1 MKTLMLIQRS
11 LESQKGPQR
20 VATATESLTIGQ
32 LARLTGIAAKNIR
45 YYESI
50 GLLPSPER
58 TVNGYRH
65 YNQVDVNR
73 LTLLR
78 RLRLLGVPLAELR
91 PLLLGASDAR
101 CSEVLQ
107 DILPLVARKLAAL
120 DQEIAELEQLR
131 LQVEQYQ
138 HQLVD
143 CHPDEHEPFG
153 ACINMSCLALSGEV
167 LQEEEHRE
175 TDCCV

>member
-1 MKTLMLIQRS
+1 MKTLMLIQLS
-11 LESQKGPQR
+11 SESQKGSQR
-20 VATATESLTIGQ
+20 VAATEALTIGQ

-50 GLLPSPER
+50 GLLPCPER
-58 TVNGYRH
+58 TGNGYRH
-65 YNQVDVNR
+65 YGQVDVNR

-91 PLLLGASDAR
+91 PLLVGVSDAR
-101 CSEVLQ
+101 CNEVLQ
-107 DILPLVARKLAAL
+107 DLLPLVASRLAAL

-131 LQVEQYQ
+131 AQVEQYQ
-138 HQLVD
+138 HQLID

-153 ACINMSCLALSGEV
+153 ACINMSCLALSGEA
-167 LQEEEHRE
+167 LQKGEHYE
-175 TDCCV
+175 TNCCV